1 MAQVITFE
9 NYTPTPRYD
18 SIAWTEARIYEAA
31 TADALDADWT
41 LIDTIALSPVDAD
54 PSDPAS
60 RDLTTELAS
69 DTDELW
75 YRIVFADSTGDTLTP
90 TVPVQNV
97 PSPTPYATVD
107 ELARILK
114 IRTPSAEQTAAMERV
129 LLAAAGEIDAEVD
142 RSDEQGGLSGWELS
156 LAAEVNLERAVEHWR
171 QQEAPFGLIGL
182 GPELPAERTARDSWD
197 RHAHKLAPLKGQ
209 WGLA

>member
-18 SIAWTEARIYEAA
+18 AIAWTSVRIYEAA
-31 TADALDADWT
+31 TADAVDADWT

-54 PSDPAS
+54 PTDPAT
-60 RDLTTELAS
+60 RDITTELAS
-69 DTDELW
+69 STDELW
-75 YRIVFADSTGDTLTP
+75 YRLVFVDATGDTLAP
-90 TVPVQNV
+90 TTPVQNMV
-97 PSPTPYATVD
+97 SPTPYATVS

-114 IRTPSAEQTAAMERV
+114 IRMPTAEQTEAMERV
-129 LLAAAGEIDAEVD
+129 LLVAAGEIDSEVD
-142 RSDEQGGLSGWELS
+142 LADGGLAGWQLA

-171 QQEAPFGLIGL
+171 QQESPFGLIGL
-182 GPELPAERTARDSWD
+182 GPEMPAERTARDSWD
-197 RHAHKLAPLKGQ
+197 RHAHKLAPLKQQ